1 MIISANL
8 VVELVDPEV
17 RVVVDVEGKD
27 EDEAIQD
34 EHNDED
40 GPPYT
45 LVLADD
51 TVPSRR
57 GVNDF
62 WLPDR
67 DDDEDEKHT
76 NIVY

>member
-1 MIISANL
+1 MILWANFF
-8 VVELVDPEV
+8 VELVDPEV
-17 RVVVDVEGKD
+17 REVVDVEGKD
-27 EDEAIQD
+27 GDEAIED

-45 LVLADD
+45 FVLADD
-51 TVPSRR
+51 TGPSLR